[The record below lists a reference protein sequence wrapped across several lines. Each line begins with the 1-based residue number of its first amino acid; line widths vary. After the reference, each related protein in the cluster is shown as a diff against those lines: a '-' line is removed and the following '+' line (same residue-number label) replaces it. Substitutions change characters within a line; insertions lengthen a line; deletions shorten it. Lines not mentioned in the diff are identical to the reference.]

1 MTIRNFP
8 GVFILVFLSPLF
20 SRGQQILYTHHTTGT
35 LKDFSAAR
43 LGDSLLFSFKDIPN
57 DSRRARHAVW
67 LADSTVHSV
76 DPLDVDVFAAAR
88 FGHADYLYF
97 IEEKSRSRRLK
108 AWIYNDSTKAR
119 TEAADTLFLHGKIIG
134 SYVDKNLF
142 VVAFREMGSEISLVE
157 INRMRVVSEK
167 RFRLPQPIAPEI
179 AAGPVDFYTDASEAN
194 TFQGRSHVKVF
205 KYDKLYVIY
214 DLGSRTYVMTLDPQT
229 GATDLKSFLASSEA
243 ADFRSFLIDG
253 KLFRIL
259 QSKKKYQLDLFDLAT
274 ATQLAK
280 SELTATTQ
288 PDFNTYFRYGRKNV
302 IHHKHKFSGMLRA
315 GNVSTPQLTVLK
327 RDGQYIVQWGHYYD
341 ENGMVGPAAGF
352 IGMIVGTMILQ
363 MMEGPGLHHYFYYA
377 WNEHQNSFQRLD
389 PPLNLVRDAIDCY
402 EIDHVVRFEDKRYVA
417 YRDGVA
423 AIYYDSSAR
432 TVSVVYFD

>member
-1 MTIRNFP
+1 MTIRTFP
-8 GVFILVFLSPLF
+8 GIFILVFLSPLF

-35 LKDFSAAR
+35 LKDFSAVR

-67 LADSTVHSV
+67 LADSTVRPV
-76 DPLDVDVFAAAR
+76 DPLEADVFAAAR

-179 AAGPVDFYTDASEAN
+179 AVGPVDFYTDVSEIN
-194 TFQGRSHVKVF
+194 TFQGRSQVKVF

-229 GATDLKSFLASSEA
+229 GATDLKPFLASSEA

-259 QSKKKYQLDLFDLAT
+259 HSKKKFQLDIFDLAT
-274 ATQLAK
+274 SAQLAK
-280 SELTATTQ
+280 SELTAQ
-288 PDFNTYFRYGRKNV
+288 PDFNAYFRYGRKNV
-302 IHHKHKFSGMLRA
+302 IHHKHKFSNMLKA
-315 GNVSTPQLTVLK
+315 ANVSTPQLAVVK
-327 RDGQYIVQWGHYYD
+327 RDGQYIVHWGDYYD
-341 ENGMVGPAAGF
+341 ENGMGGAGAGI
-352 IGMIVGTMILQ
+352 IGMIVTTAILQ
-363 MMEGPGLHHYFYYA
+363 MMEGPGLNHYFYYA
-377 WNEHQNSFQRLD
+377 WNEQQNSFQRLD
-389 PPLNLVRDAIDCY
+389 PPLALVRDAIDCY
-402 EIDHVVRFEDKRYVA
+402 EMDHVVRFEDKRYVA